1 MPNETNT
8 LRQEI
13 SDTRESLGDNITQLE
28 SRLKENWQN
37 VKQEFSPVY
46 QTQQHPWLAVGASVM
61 AGAAAGG
68 LLARAIDGGA
78 LKKENFAGALSYL
91 SKFSDEYEMA
101 KSQLLAAGIRRL
113 ATTVKEN
120 FPGAVEAVDKVMASA
135 LSKVES
141 TKPVGS
147 SETKKQFH

>member
-13 SDTRESLGDNITQLE
+13 SDTRENLGGNITQLE
-28 SRLKENWQN
+28 TRLKENWHN

-46 QTQQHPWLAVGASVM
+46 QTQQHPWVAVGTSLM

-78 LKKENFAGALSYL
+78 LKKANFAGARAFL
-91 SKFSDEYEMA
+91 SKFSDEFEMA

-113 ATTVKEN
+113 ATTVKDN
-120 FPGAVEAVDKVMASA
+120 FPASVDAVDKVVTSA
-135 LSKVES
+135 LHKIDS
-141 TKPVGS
+141 TKQAGS
-147 SETKKQFH
+147 TDTKKQFH

>member
-13 SDTRESLGDNITQLE
+13 SDTRENLAESITELE
-28 SRLKENWQN
+28 SRLKENWKN

-46 QTQQHPWLAVGASVM
+46 QTRQHPWLAVSASVV

-68 LLARAIDGGA
+68 LLARSIDGGA
-78 LKKENFAGALSYL
+78 LKRENFAGALSYL
-91 SKFSDEYEMA
+91 SKFSDEYEMV

-113 ATTVKEN
+113 ATAVKEN
-120 FPGAVEAVDKVMASA
+120 FPAAKEAADKVMTSA
-135 LSKVES
+135 LGKIDS
-141 TKPVGS
+141 TKQAGS
-147 SETKKQFH
+147 CESKKQFH

>member
-1 MPNETNT
+1 MANETNT

-13 SDTRESLGDNITQLE
+13 SDTRENLGENITQLE
-28 SRLKENWQN
+28 NRFKENWHS
-37 VKQEFSPVY
+37 VKQEFSPIY

-78 LKKENFAGALSYL
+78 LRKENFAGALSYL

-120 FPGAVEAVDKVMASA
+120 FPDAVEAVDKVMTSA
-135 LSKVES
+135 LSKVEPS
-141 TKPVGS
+141 KPVS
-147 SETKKQFH
+147 SGESKKQFH

>member
-13 SDTRESLGDNITQLE
+13 SDTRENLGENITQLE
-28 SRLKENWQN
+28 SRLKKNWQN

-46 QTQQHPWLAVGASVM
+46 QTRQHPWLAVGTSVV

-78 LKKENFAGALSYL
+78 LKKENFAGALSYF

-113 ATTVKEN
+113 ATTVKKN
-120 FPGAVEAVDKVMASA
+120 FPAAIEAVDKVMTSA
-135 LSKVES
+135 LSKIDS
-141 TKPVGS
+141 TKQAGS
-147 SETKKQFH
+147 GETKKQLH

>member
-13 SDTRESLGDNITQLE
+13 SDTREDLGENITQLE

-37 VKQEFSPVY
+37 VKREFSPVY
-46 QTQQHPWLAVGASVM
+46 QTRQHPWLAVGASVV

-78 LKKENFAGALSYL
+78 LKKENFAGALSYF

-113 ATTVKEN
+113 ASTVKEN
-120 FPGAVEAVDKVMASA
+120 FPEAIEAVDKVMTSA
-135 LSKVES
+135 LSKIDL
-141 TKPVGS
+141 TKQAGS
-147 SETKKQFH
+147 GETKKQFH